1 VKTQQVVPVLV
12 SHAIDEDQEEAK
24 EEMIDSGKK
33 SNEGRP
39 PVNSVA
45 VDPEQPSS
53 QMTARPGSKAAANGG
68 GVMTSMSNEEMRE

>member
-1 VKTQQVVPVLV
+1 VVIQSTPGKRVKTQQVVPVLV

-45 VDPEQPSS
+45 VDPE
-53 QMTARPGSKAAANGG
+53 
-68 GVMTSMSNEEMRE
+68 